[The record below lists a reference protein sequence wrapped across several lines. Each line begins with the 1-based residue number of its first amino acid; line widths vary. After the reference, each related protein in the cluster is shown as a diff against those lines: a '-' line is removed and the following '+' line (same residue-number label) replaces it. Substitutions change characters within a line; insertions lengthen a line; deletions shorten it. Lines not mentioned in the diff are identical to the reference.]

1 MAKQKSEIEDLLFTF
16 GIDSGVGN
24 LFQNYMDKIANRK
37 LRAYQEI
44 IQYGAKAGESLYL
57 HILNGICVLERLRP
71 ILDLEDIEVQVLFSA
86 FSVHDLNKLSQFQD
100 EKRSFN
106 YLANAKNVSAVLTN
120 LEIEPF
126 FPEWQDY
133 LKDIEVLVRA
143 HSRFHN
149 TYGETLDQNYDP
161 YSLDKERLLNY
172 LVPIIRAMDVV
183 DLSKTLEEQAK
194 KRDFL
199 IEINSAFDDIQ
210 YKFVYHKVSEQRG
223 ILTNLIH
230 NEIAK
235 YLELEKDL
243 LPLLYYSKGVAYLI
257 DRDRDIH
264 ITTDEIAEIG
274 NAVVHNIESKTRG
287 EFIKFIQGSPAGIKV
302 DEKCIALGVSFAEIW
317 NEVRNIISERKYV
330 ANAKVDA
337 MNAKCRERLEGIRDK
352 LGEPN
357 PNVVEQRDEQ
367 PPLFTSEGTV
377 KQRTLLDEILNAET
391 YQLPPDDDAIRIGE
405 LVRTYYIFLNKH
417 FSETVADAWLHI
429 YGLLELPLNAEDTT
443 YRERYELFNAL
454 WDRGYI
460 IGRDLYNAG
469 REFDEIYE
477 LIVQDGTQ
485 FLENLETESEFG
497 LLVDYILKYVDFN
510 FIADRERGFD
520 TNLKRYVKDNHVQCS
535 TCGSEFDTTLWMKPD
550 VPANIKVQQFSNRLE
565 GGSSR
570 EPKRRVCSV
579 CRTQYMLDKLC
590 YNVGGSTATFFIH
603 LYPISF
609 FTDVFIHAFQRAQQN
624 FEHPDFP
631 SVFLKT
637 DDVLRN
643 YQEKTQ
649 LELTFSRTKVN
660 GNPLPK
666 FSEALGNIITIPVN
680 TPGNNHTENLLF
692 AIENALLYQRFLGC
706 RAVLTDSSIPLFSGD
721 EFNHLFIDHIPSAF
735 RGWLPDNNL
744 NSDMTQQVFKQLL
757 KLHTIRSKIGSID
770 ADDLVRLIRSLN
782 YDALELYYVT
792 HRMIKRE
799 QAGNEPRQFVTV
811 RDTAQLIADVV
822 AQKGGDT
829 IMSHIK
835 ELARI
840 AWEGRLR
847 GTGFKDHALAKPLDV
862 AFDCL
867 DRWNEDRFTPED
879 IRAFTSQE
887 IARAIERLTPGQYLS
902 GARRQTILEKSIE
915 FVDVLFYQLY
925 DETYQNKLS
934 EFVAD
939 HKRVR
944 STYIFYIR
952 TEMISSGEKDKEE
965 QQS

>member
-1 MAKQKSEIEDLLFTF
+1 MAKQKSKAEELLFSL
-16 GIDSGVGN
+16 GIGSDTDN
-24 LFQNYMDKIANRK
+24 LFGSYIEEIVNGK
-37 LRAYQEI
+37 LREYQEI
-44 IQYGAKAGESLYL
+44 IQWGAKAGQSLYL

-71 ILDLEDIEVQVLFSA
+71 ILNLEDIEVHVLFSA
-86 FSVHDLNKLSQFQD
+86 YSVHDLNKLNQFQD

-106 YLANAKNVSAVLTN
+106 YLANAKNVSSALTN
-120 LEIEPF
+120 LEMERF

-149 TYGETLDQNYDP
+149 TYGETLDQRYNP
-161 YSLDKERLLNY
+161 YSLDKDRLLNY
-172 LVPIIRAMDVV
+172 LIPVIRAIDVI

-199 IEINSAFDDIQ
+199 IEINSVFDDIQ
-210 YKFVYHKVSEQRG
+210 YKFVYHKVNEQRG

-235 YLELEKDL
+235 YLESEKDL
-243 LPLLYYSKGVAYLI
+243 LPLLYYPDGVAYLV
-257 DRDRDIH
+257 DRDSDIH
-264 ITTDEIAEIG
+264 ITTDEIVAIG
-274 NAVVHNIESKTRG
+274 NRAVHNIESKTRG

-317 NEVRNIISERKYV
+317 NEVRNIISDRKYV
-330 ANAKVDA
+330 ANAKVEA
-337 MNAKCRERLEGIRDK
+337 MNTKCRERLQGIRDK
-352 LGEPN
+352 LSESD
-357 PNVVEQRDEQ
+357 PNVAGQ
-367 PPLFTSEGTV
+367 V
-377 KQRTLLDEILNAET
+377 KLLDEILDGET
-391 YQLPPDDDAIRIGE
+391 YLLLPDDVAIRLGE

-429 YGLLELPLNAEDTT
+429 YELLKLPLNAEDAI

-460 IGRDLYNAG
+460 IGRDLYDAG
-469 REFDEIYE
+469 HGFDEIYE

-485 FLENLETESEFG
+485 FLETLQTESEFG
-497 LLVDYILKYVDFN
+497 LLVDYVLKYVDFN
-510 FIADRERGFD
+510 FVADRERSFD
-520 TNLKRYVKDNHVQCS
+520 TNLKQYVVDNHVQCS
-535 TCGSEFDTTLWMKPD
+535 TCGSEFDTALWMKPD

-579 CRTQYMLDKLC
+579 CRTQYMIDKLC
-590 YNVGGSTATFFIH
+590 YNVGGNTATFFIH
-603 LYPISF
+603 LYPVSF
-609 FTDVFIHAFQRAQQN
+609 FTDVFIRAFQRAQQN
-624 FEHPDFP
+624 FENPDFP

-637 DDVLRN
+637 DDALRN

-666 FSEALGNIITIPVN
+666 FSEAIGNILTIPVN
-680 TPGNNHTENLLF
+680 TPGNNHTENILF

-721 EFNHLFIDHIPSAF
+721 EFSHLFVDHIPSPF
-735 RGWLPDNNL
+735 RGWLSDNNL
-744 NSDMTQQVFKQLL
+744 NSDMTQQTFEQLL
-757 KLHTIRSKIGSID
+757 KLHSIRSKIGSID

-799 QAGNEPRQFVTV
+799 QAGNEPRQFVTI

-840 AWEGRLR
+840 AWEGRLK
-847 GTGFKDHALAKPLDV
+847 GDSLKDHSLAKPLDV
-862 AFDCL
+862 AFDSL
-867 DRWNEDRFTPED
+867 ERWQSEHETEEEA
-879 IRAFTSQE
+879 RAIMSKE
-887 IARAIERLTPGQYLS
+887 VARAIERLAPKFY
-902 GARRQTILEKSIE
+902 GAKKLENISQ
-915 FVDVLFYQLY
+915 FVTVLFDQIYKG
-925 DETYQNKLS
+925 TYQGNLLNLL
-934 EFVAD
+934 ENR
-939 HKRVR
+939 KRIR
-944 STYIFYIR
+944 SGYLYFI
-952 TEMISSGEKDKEE
+952 TEMIPKRDRDKEE

>member
-1 MAKQKSEIEDLLFTF
+1 MRKRKSEIEDLLFTF
-16 GIDSGVGN
+16 GIDSEVGD

-71 ILDLEDIEVQVLFSA
+71 ILDLDDLEVQVLFSA
-86 FSVHDLNKLSQFQD
+86 FSVHDLNKLSQFQN

-106 YLANAKNVSAVLTN
+106 YLANAENISDVLTQ
-120 LEIEPF
+120 LEIEHF

-161 YSLDKERLLNY
+161 YLLDKDRLLNY
-172 LVPIIRAMDVV
+172 LVPIIRAIDVI
-183 DLSKTLEEQAK
+183 DLSKTLEERPK
-194 KRDFL
+194 KRDFRL
-199 IEINSAFDDIQ
+199 EINSICDIQ

-230 NEIAK
+230 NEIVK
-235 YLELEKDL
+235 YLESEKAL
-243 LPLLYYSKGVAYLI
+243 LPLLYYPEGVAYLV
-257 DRDRDIH
+257 DRDRDVH
-264 ITTDEIAEIG
+264 ITSDEIAEIG
-274 NAVVHNIESKTRG
+274 NALVHNIESRTRG

-330 ANAKVDA
+330 ANAKVDT
-337 MNAKCRERLEGIRDK
+337 MNAKCRERLQGIRDK
-352 LGEPN
+352 LGVPE
-357 PNVVEQRDEQ
+357 PNVVEHQDVQ
-367 PPLFTSEGTV
+367 QLLLSPEGTV
-377 KQRTLLDEILNAET
+377 GQRALLDEILETET
-391 YQLPPDDDAIRIGE
+391 YRLRPHDDAIRLGE

-417 FSETVADAWLHI
+417 FSKPVADPWLHI
-429 YGLLELPLNAEDTT
+429 YGLLDLPLDSEDTT
-443 YRERYELFNAL
+443 YRERYALFNAL

-469 REFDEIYE
+469 RAFDEVYE

-485 FLENLETESEFG
+485 FLETLETESEFG
-497 LLVDYILKYVDFN
+497 LLVDYVLKYVDFS
-510 FIADRERGFD
+510 FVTGRERGFD
-520 TNLKRYVKDNHVQCS
+520 TNLKRYVEANHVQCS
-535 TCGSEFDTTLWMKPD
+535 TCGSEFDTALWMKPD

-590 YNVGGSTATFFIH
+590 YNVSGNTATFFIH

-609 FTDVFIHAFQRAQQN
+609 FTDVFIRAFQRAQENFQN
-624 FEHPDFP
+624 PDFP

-637 DDVLRN
+637 DDALRN

-666 FSEALGNIITIPVN
+666 FSEALGNILTIPVN
-680 TPGNNHTENLLF
+680 TPGNNHTENILF

-706 RAVLTDSSIPLFSGD
+706 RVVLTDSSIPLFSGD
-721 EFNHLFIDHIPSAF
+721 EFSHLFIDHIPPAF
-735 RGWLPDNNL
+735 RGWLLDNNL
-744 NSDMTQQVFKQLL
+744 DSDMTQQAFKQLL
-757 KLHTIRSKIGSID
+757 NLHTIRSKIGSID

-782 YDALELYYVT
+782 YDVLELYYVT

-811 RDTAQLIADVV
+811 RDTAQLIAEVV
-822 AQKGGDT
+822 AQKGGET

-835 ELARI
+835 ELAHI

-867 DRWNEDRFTPED
+867 DRWNQERFMRED
-879 IRAFTSQE
+879 IHGFTSNE
-887 IARAIERLTPGQYLS
+887 IARTVERLTPSQYLT
-902 GARRQTILEKSIE
+902 GTRRRIILEKSIE
-915 FVDVLFYQLY
+915 FVDVLLNQFYDKIYQSKL
-925 DETYQNKLS
+925 DEL
-934 EFVAD
+934 VAD
-939 HKRVR
+939 HRKIR
-944 STYIFYIR
+944 STYIFYLR
-952 TEMISSGEKDKEE
+952 TEMISKGERIEEE

>member
-1 MAKQKSEIEDLLFTF
+1 MAKQKSQAEELFF
-16 GIDSGVGN
+16 SLGISPEADD
-24 LFQNYMDKIANRK
+24 LFQAYVKEIANGK
-37 LRAYQEI
+37 LREYQEI
-44 IQYGAKAGESLYL
+44 IQWGAKAGQSLYL
-57 HILNGICVLERLRP
+57 HILNGICILERLRP
-71 ILDLEDIEVQVLFSA
+71 ILNLKDIEIQVLFSA
-86 FSVHDLNKLSQFQD
+86 FSVHDLNKLEGFQNK
-100 EKRSFN
+100 KRSFN
-106 YLANAKNVSAVLTN
+106 YLANAKNISGVLTA
-120 LEIEPF
+120 LEMEHF
-126 FPEWQDY
+126 FPEWQNY
-133 LKDIEVLVRA
+133 LEDIEVLVRA
-143 HSRFHN
+143 HSRFYN
-149 TYGETLDQNYDP
+149 TYAETLDQNYNP
-161 YSLDKERLLNY
+161 YSLGKSRLLNY
-172 LVPIIRAMDVV
+172 LIPIIRAMDVI
-183 DLSKTLEEQAK
+183 DLSKTFEERAK

-199 IEINSAFDDIQ
+199 IELNSVFDDIQ

-230 NEIAK
+230 NEIVK
-235 YLELEKDL
+235 YLESEKDL
-243 LPLLYYSKGVAYLI
+243 LPLLYYPEGVAYLV
-257 DRDRDIH
+257 DRDRDVH
-264 ITTDEIAEIG
+264 ITTEEITEIG
-274 NAVVHNIESKTRG
+274 NAVVHSIESKTRG

-302 DEKCIALGVSFAEIW
+302 DEKCITLGVSFAEIW
-317 NEVRNIISERKYV
+317 NEVWNIISDRKYV

-337 MNAKCRERLEGIRDK
+337 MNAKCRERLQGVRDK
-352 LGEPN
+352 LGEPD
-357 PNVVEQRDEQ
+357 PDVIEHQDVQQ
-367 PPLFTSEGTV
+367 LLLSPEGTV
-377 KQRTLLDEILNAET
+377 GQRALLDEILETET
-391 YQLPPDDDAIRIGE
+391 YRLPPDDDAIRLGE

-417 FSETVADAWLHI
+417 FSKALPDVWLHI
-429 YGLLELPLNAEDTT
+429 YGLLELPLNTEDTT
-443 YRERYELFNAL
+443 YRERYALFNAL

-469 REFDEIYE
+469 RGFDEIYE

-485 FLENLETESEFG
+485 FLETLETESEFG
-497 LLVDYILKYVDFN
+497 LLVDYVLKYVDFN
-510 FIADRERGFD
+510 FVTGRESGFD
-520 TNLKRYVKDNHVQCS
+520 TNLKRYVEDNHVQCS
-535 TCGSEFDTTLWMKPD
+535 TCGSEFDTALWMKPD

-570 EPKRRVCSV
+570 EPKRRVCNV

-609 FTDVFIHAFQRAQQN
+609 FTDVFIRAFQRAQENFQN
-624 FEHPDFP
+624 PDFP

-637 DDVLRN
+637 DDALRN

-666 FSEALGNIITIPVN
+666 FSEALGNILTIPVN
-680 TPGNNHTENLLF
+680 TPGNNHTENILF

-706 RAVLTDSSIPLFSGD
+706 RAVLTDSSIPLFFSD
-721 EFNHLFIDHIPSAF
+721 EFNHLFIDHIPPAF
-735 RGWLPDNNL
+735 RGWFSDNNL
-744 NSDMTQQVFKQLL
+744 DSDMTQQAFKQLL
-757 KLHTIRSKIGSID
+757 NLHTIRSKIGSID
-770 ADDLVRLIRSLN
+770 ADDLVRLMRSLN

-799 QAGNEPRQFVTV
+799 QAGNEPRQFATV
-811 RDTAQLIADVV
+811 RDTAQLVADVV
-822 AQKGGDT
+822 TQKGGET

-847 GTGFKDHALAKPLDV
+847 GNGFKDHALAKPLDV

-902 GARRQTILEKSIE
+902 GTRRQAILEKSIE
-915 FVDVLFYQLY
+915 FVGVLFYQLY

-939 HKRVR
+939 HRRIR

-952 TEMISSGEKDKEE
+952 TEMISSGEQEE
-965 QQS
+965 EKQQL

>member
-1 MAKQKSEIEDLLFTF
+1 MAKQKSKAEELLFSLGIGSDTDDLF
-16 GIDSGVGN
+16 GSYVEEIVNG
-24 LFQNYMDKIANRK
+24 K
-37 LRAYQEI
+37 LREYQEI
-44 IQYGAKAGESLYL
+44 IQWGAKSGQSLYL

-71 ILDLEDIEVQVLFSA
+71 ILNLEDIELQVLFSA
-86 FSVHDLNKLSQFQD
+86 FSVHDLNKLNQFQD

-106 YLANAKNVSAVLTN
+106 YLANAKNISGVLTG
-120 LEIEPF
+120 LEIERF

-149 TYGETLDQNYDP
+149 TYGETLDQRYDP
-161 YSLDKERLLNY
+161 YSLDKDRLLKY
-172 LVPIIRAMDVV
+172 LIPVIRAMDVI

-199 IEINSAFDDIQ
+199 IEINSIFDDIQ

-235 YLELEKDL
+235 YLESEKDL
-243 LPLLYYSKGVAYLI
+243 LPLLYYPDGVVYLV
-257 DRDRDIH
+257 DRDRNVH
-264 ITTDEIAEIG
+264 ITTDEIVAIG
-274 NAVVHNIESKTRG
+274 NRVVHNIESKTRG

-302 DEKCIALGVSFAEIW
+302 DEKCIVLGVSFAEIW

-330 ANAKVDA
+330 ANAKVDN
-337 MNAKCRERLEGIRDK
+337 MNTKCRERLEGILDK
-352 LGEPN
+352 LGERTPN
-357 PNVVEQRDEQ
+357 TEVMEVGHQDGELSLLKP
-367 PPLFTSEGTV
+367 EGTTG
-377 KQRTLLDEILNAET
+377 QGMLLNKILDGET
-391 YQLPPDDDAIRIGE
+391 YLLRPDDEAIRLGE

-417 FSETVADAWLHI
+417 FSETVTDAWLHI
-429 YGLLELPLNAEDTT
+429 YELLKLPLNAEDAI

-460 IGRDLYNAG
+460 IGRDLYDAG
-469 REFDEIYE
+469 RGFDEIYE

-485 FLENLETESEFG
+485 FLETLQTESEFG
-497 LLVDYILKYVDFN
+497 LLVDYVLKYVDFN
-510 FIADRERGFD
+510 FVADRERSFD
-520 TNLKRYVKDNHVQCS
+520 TNLKQYVVDNHVQCS
-535 TCGSEFDTTLWMKPD
+535 TCGSEFDTALWMKPD

-579 CRTQYMLDKLC
+579 CRTQYMIDKLC
-590 YNVGGSTATFFIH
+590 YNVGGNTATFFIH

-609 FTDVFIHAFQRAQQN
+609 FTDVFIRAFQRAQQN
-624 FEHPDFP
+624 FENPDFP

-637 DDVLRN
+637 DDALRN

-666 FSEALGNIITIPVN
+666 FSEAIGNILTIPVN
-680 TPGNNHTENLLF
+680 TPGNNHTENILF

-721 EFNHLFIDHIPSAF
+721 EFSHLFVDHIPSPF
-735 RGWLPDNNL
+735 RGWLSDNNL
-744 NSDMTQQVFKQLL
+744 NSDTTQQTFEQLL
-757 KLHTIRSKIGSID
+757 KLHSIRSKIGSID

-799 QAGNEPRQFVTV
+799 QAGNEPRQFVTI

-840 AWEGRLR
+840 AWEGRLK
-847 GTGFKDHALAKPLDV
+847 GDSLKDNSLAKPLDV
-862 AFDCL
+862 AFDSL
-867 DRWNEDRFTPED
+867 ERWQSEHETEEEA
-879 IRAFTSQE
+879 RAIMSKE
-887 IARAIERLTPGQYLS
+887 VARAIERLAPKFY
-902 GARRQTILEKSIE
+902 GAKKLENISQFVTILFDQIYKG
-915 FVDVLFYQLY
+915 VYQGNLLNLLENRKRIRSGYLY
-925 DETYQNKLS
+925 
-934 EFVAD
+934 F
-939 HKRVR
+939 
-944 STYIFYIR
+944 I
-952 TEMISSGEKDKEE
+952 TEMIPKRDRDTEE

>member
-1 MAKQKSEIEDLLFTF
+1 MAKQKSEIEDLLFTL
-16 GIDSGVGN
+16 GIDSGAGN

-37 LRAYQEI
+37 LCAYREI

-71 ILDLEDIEVQVLFSA
+71 ILDLDDIEVQVLFSA
-86 FSVHDLNKLSQFQD
+86 FSVHDLNKLNKFQD
-100 EKRSFN
+100 QKRSFN
-106 YLANAKNVSAVLTN
+106 YLANAENISSVLTE
-120 LEIEPF
+120 LEIEHF

-149 TYGETLDQNYDP
+149 THGETLDQNYNP
-161 YSLDKERLLNY
+161 YSLDKDRLLNY
-172 LVPIIRAMDVV
+172 LIPIIRAIDVI
-183 DLSKTLEEQAK
+183 DLSKTLEERPK
-194 KRDFL
+194 KRDL
-199 IEINSAFDDIQ
+199 LLEINSICDIQ

-230 NEIAK
+230 NEIVK
-235 YLELEKDL
+235 YLESEKDL
-243 LPLLYYSKGVAYLI
+243 LPLLYYPEGVAYLV
-257 DRDRDIH
+257 DRERDIH

-274 NAVVHNIESKTRG
+274 NAVIHNIESKTRK

-302 DEKCIALGVSFAEIW
+302 DEKCITLGVSFAEIW
-317 NEVRNIISERKYV
+317 HEVRNIISERKYV
-330 ANAKVDA
+330 ANAKVGA
-337 MNAKCRERLEGIRDK
+337 MNTKCQERLQGIRNK
-352 LGEPN
+352 LNEPD
-357 PNVVEQRDEQ
+357 PNVIA
-367 PPLFTSEGTV
+367 
-377 KQRTLLDEILNAET
+377 QRTLLDEILNTET
-391 YQLPPDDDAIRIGE
+391 YRLPPNDDAVRLGE

-417 FSETVADAWLHI
+417 FSETLADAWLHI

-443 YRERYELFNAL
+443 YRERYALFNAL

-469 REFDEIYE
+469 RGLDEIYE
-477 LIVQDGTQ
+477 LILQDGTQ
-485 FLENLETESEFG
+485 FLEILETESEFG
-497 LLVDYILKYVDFN
+497 LLVDYVLKYVDFN
-510 FIADRERGFD
+510 FIADTERDFD
-520 TNLKRYVKDNHVQCS
+520 TNLKRYVEANHVQCS
-535 TCGSEFDTTLWMKPD
+535 TCGSEFDTALWMKPD

-570 EPKRRVCSV
+570 EPKRRVCKV
-579 CRTQYMLDKLC
+579 CRTQYMLDKIC

-609 FTDVFIHAFQRAQQN
+609 FTDIFIRAFQRAQQN

-637 DDVLRN
+637 DDALRN
-643 YQEKTQ
+643 YHEKTQ

-660 GNPLPK
+660 GNPLPR
-666 FSEALGNIITIPVN
+666 FSEALGNILTIPVN
-680 TPGNNHTENLLF
+680 TPGNNHTENILF

-706 RAVLTDSSIPLFSGD
+706 RAVLTDSSIPLFSSD
-721 EFNHLFIDHIPSAF
+721 EFSHLFIDHIPPAF

-744 NSDMTQQVFKQLL
+744 NSDMTQQAFDQLL

-770 ADDLVRLIRSLN
+770 TDDLVRLIRSLN
-782 YDALELYYVT
+782 YDVLELYYVT

-799 QAGNEPRQFVTV
+799 QAGSEPRQFVTV

-822 AQKGGDT
+822 AQKGGET

-840 AWEGRLR
+840 AWEGRLK
-847 GTGFKDHALAKPLDV
+847 GDSLKDNSLAKPLDV
-862 AFDCL
+862 AFDSL
-867 DRWNEDRFTPED
+867 ERWQTEHETEEEA
-879 IRAFTSQE
+879 RAIMSKE
-887 IARAIERLTPGQYLS
+887 VARAIERLNKQFFGVKK
-902 GARRQTILEKSIE
+902 LENISQ
-915 FVDVLFYQLY
+915 FVTVLFDHIYKGVYQGNLLKLLENRKRIRAGYLY
-925 DETYQNKLS
+925 
-934 EFVAD
+934 F
-939 HKRVR
+939 
-944 STYIFYIR
+944 I
-952 TEMISSGEKDKEE
+952 TEMIPKRDRDKEE

>member
-1 MAKQKSEIEDLLFTF
+1 MAKQKSEIEDLLFIF
-16 GIDSGVGN
+16 GIDSEAGD
-24 LFQNYMDKIANRK
+24 LFQNYMDKVANRN
-37 LRAYQEI
+37 LRAYQAI

-71 ILDLEDIEVQVLFSA
+71 ILNLDDIEIQVLFSA
-86 FSVHDLNKLSQFQD
+86 FSVHDLNKLEKFQ
-100 EKRSFN
+100 ETRRSFN
-106 YLANAKNVSAVLTN
+106 YLANAENISGVLTD
-120 LEIEPF
+120 LEIEHF

-133 LKDIEVLVRA
+133 LKDLEVLVRA

-149 TYGETLDQNYDP
+149 TYGETLDHNYAP
-161 YSLDKERLLNY
+161 YSLDKDRILKY
-172 LVPIIRAMDVV
+172 LVPIIRAMDVI
-183 DLSKTLEEQAK
+183 DLSKTLEERAK

-199 IEINSAFDDIQ
+199 IEINSICDVQ

-230 NEIAK
+230 NEIVR
-235 YLELEKDL
+235 YLESEKDL
-243 LPLLYYSKGVAYLI
+243 LPLLYYPEGVAYLV

-264 ITTDEIAEIG
+264 ITTNEIAEIG
-274 NAVVHNIESKTRG
+274 NAVVHNVESKARG

-302 DEKCIALGVSFAEIW
+302 NEKCIALGVPFVEIW

-330 ANAKVDA
+330 ANAKVDT

-352 LGEPN
+352 LGEPD
-357 PNVVEQRDEQ
+357 PNVVEQR
-367 PPLFTSEGTV
+367 V
-377 KQRTLLDEILNAET
+377 LLDEILEGET
-391 YQLPPDDDAIRIGE
+391 YRLPPDDDAIRIGE

-417 FSETVADAWLHI
+417 FSETVPDAWSHI
-429 YGLLELPLNAEDTT
+429 YGLLELPLNVEDTI
-443 YRERYELFNAL
+443 YRERYALFNAL

-469 REFDEIYE
+469 RGFDEIYE
-477 LIVQDGTQ
+477 LIVQNGTQ
-485 FLENLETESEFG
+485 FLGTLETESEFG
-497 LLVDYILKYVDFN
+497 VLVDYVLKYVDFN
-510 FIADRERGFD
+510 FIVDRERGFD
-520 TNLKRYVKDNHVQCS
+520 TNLKRYVKNNHVQCS
-535 TCGSEFDTTLWMKPD
+535 TCGSEFDTALWMKPD

-570 EPKRRVCSV
+570 EPKRRVCNV

-590 YNVGGSTATFFIH
+590 YNVGGSTSTFFIH
-603 LYPISF
+603 LYPISS
-609 FTDVFIHAFQRAQQN
+609 FTDVFIRAFQRAQENFQN
-624 FEHPDFP
+624 PDFP

-637 DDVLRN
+637 DDALRS

-666 FSEALGNIITIPVN
+666 FSEALGNILTIPVN
-680 TPGNNHTENLLF
+680 TPGNNHTENMLF

-706 RAVLTDSSIPLFSGD
+706 RAVLTDSSIPLFSSD
-721 EFNHLFIDHIPSAF
+721 EFNHLFIDHIPPAF

-744 NSDMTQQVFKQLL
+744 NSDMTKRAFKQLL
-757 KLHTIRSKIGSID
+757 KLHTLRSKIGSID

-811 RDTAQLIADVV
+811 RDTAQLIANVV
-822 AQKGGDT
+822 VQKEGET

-867 DRWNEDRFTPED
+867 DRWNENRFTPED

-887 IARAIERLTPGQYLS
+887 VARAIERLTPGQYLS
-902 GARRQTILEKSIE
+902 GARRQAILEKSIE

-925 DETYQNKLS
+925 DETYQNKLN

-939 HKRVR
+939 HRRIR

-952 TEMISSGEKDKEE
+952 TEMISRGEKEE
-965 QQS
+965 EKQQS

>member
-1 MAKQKSEIEDLLFTF
+1 MAKRKSEIEDLLFTF
-16 GIDSGVGN
+16 GIDSEAGD
-24 LFQNYMDKIANRK
+24 LFQNYMDKIANGK
-37 LRAYQEI
+37 LRTYQEI

-71 ILDLEDIEVQVLFSA
+71 ILNLDDIEVQVLFSA
-86 FSVHDLNKLSQFQD
+86 FSVHDLNKLEEFQD
-100 EKRSFN
+100 KKRSFN
-106 YLANAKNVSAVLTN
+106 YLANTKNVGTVLTN
-120 LEIEPF
+120 LEIEHF

-149 TYGETLDQNYDP
+149 TYAETLDQNYDP
-161 YSLDKERLLNY
+161 YSLDKDRLLNY
-172 LVPIIRAMDVV
+172 LVPIIRAMDVI
-183 DLSKTLEEQAK
+183 DLSKTLEERPK

-199 IEINSAFDDIQ
+199 FEINSICDIQ
-210 YKFVYHKVSEQRG
+210 YKFVYHKVNEQRG

-230 NEIAK
+230 NEIVGH
-235 YLELEKDL
+235 LESEKDL
-243 LPLLYYSKGVAYLI
+243 LPLLYYPEGVAYLV
-257 DRDRDIH
+257 DRDRDVH

-274 NAVVHNIESKTRG
+274 SAVAQNIESKTRG
-287 EFIKFIQGSPAGIKV
+287 EFTKFIQGSPAGIKV
-302 DEKCIALGVSFAEIW
+302 DEKCIVLGVSFAEIW
-317 NEVRNIISERKYV
+317 NEVRNIVSERKYV

-337 MNAKCRERLEGIRDK
+337 MNTKCRERLEGIRDK
-352 LGEPN
+352 LGESV
-357 PNVVEQRDEQ
+357 PNVVEHQEDQ
-367 PPLFTSEGTV
+367 LSLFNSEGAV
-377 KQRTLLDEILNAET
+377 GQRALLEEILEVET
-391 YQLPPDDDAIRIGE
+391 YQLPPEDDAIRIGE

-417 FSETVADAWLHI
+417 FSGTIADVWLHI
-429 YGLLELPLNAEDTT
+429 YEMLELPLNAEDIT
-443 YRERYELFNAL
+443 YRERYAVFNAL

-469 REFDEIYE
+469 RGFHEIYE

-485 FLENLETESEFG
+485 FLETLETESEFG
-497 LLVDYILKYVDFN
+497 ILVDYVRKHVDFDFAIN
-510 FIADRERGFD
+510 RRWDFA

-609 FTDVFIHAFQRAQQN
+609 FTDVFIRAFQRAQEK
-624 FEHPDFP
+624 FRDPEIP

-649 LELTFSRTKVN
+649 LELMFSPTKVN
-660 GNPLPK
+660 GNPLPR
-666 FSEALGNIITIPVN
+666 FSEALGNILTIPVN
-680 TPGNNHTENLLF
+680 TPGNNHTENILF

-706 RAVLTDSSIPLFSGD
+706 RAVLTDSSIPLFSD
-721 EFNHLFIDHIPSAF
+721 NEFSHLFIDHIPSAF
-735 RGWLPDNNL
+735 RGWLSDNNL
-744 NSDMTQQVFKQLL
+744 DSDGTQQVFGQLL

-782 YDALELYYVT
+782 YDPLELYYVT

-822 AQKGGDT
+822 AQEGGDT

-840 AWEGRLR
+840 AWEGRLK
-847 GTGFKDHALAKPLDV
+847 GESLKDNSLAKPLDV
-862 AFDCL
+862 AFDSL
-867 DRWNEDRFTPED
+867 ERWRSEHETEEEA
-879 IRAFTSQE
+879 RAIMSKE
-887 IARAIERLTPGQYLS
+887 VARAIERLNKQFFGVKK
-902 GARRQTILEKSIE
+902 LENI
-915 FVDVLFYQLY
+915 
-925 DETYQNKLS
+925 S
-934 EFVAD
+934 EFVTVLFD
-939 HKRVR
+939 QIYKGVYQGNLLNLLENRKRIR
-944 STYIFYIR
+944 SGYLYFII
-952 TEMISSGEKDKEE
+952 EMIPKRERDKEE

>member
-1 MAKQKSEIEDLLFTF
+1 MAKQKSEIEDLLFTL
-16 GIDSGVGN
+16 GIDSGAGDV
-24 LFQNYMDKIANRK
+24 FQNYIDKIANRK

-71 ILDLEDIEVQVLFSA
+71 ILDIDDIEVQVLFSA
-86 FSVHDLNKLSQFQD
+86 FSVHDLNKLNQFQD
-100 EKRSFN
+100 QKRSFN
-106 YLANAKNVSAVLTN
+106 YLANAENINSVLTE
-120 LEIEPF
+120 LEIEHF

-149 TYGETLDQNYDP
+149 TYGETLDQDYNP
-161 YSLDKERLLNY
+161 YSLDKDRLLNY
-172 LVPIIRAMDVV
+172 LIPIIRAIDVI
-183 DLSKTLEEQAK
+183 DLSKTLEERAK

-199 IEINSAFDDIQ
+199 LEINSICDIQ

-230 NEIAK
+230 NEIVK
-235 YLELEKDL
+235 YLESEKDL
-243 LPLLYYSKGVAYLI
+243 LPLLYYPDGVAYLV
-257 DRDRDIH
+257 DRERDIH
-264 ITTDEIAEIG
+264 ITTNEIAQIG
-274 NAVVHNIESKTRG
+274 NAVVHTIESKTRG

-302 DEKCIALGVSFAEIW
+302 DEKCITLGVSFAEIW
-317 NEVRNIISERKYV
+317 NEVRNIISERKYI

-337 MNAKCRERLEGIRDK
+337 MNTKCRERLEGVQNK
-352 LGEPN
+352 LSKPE
-357 PNVVEQRDEQ
+357 PNVVQQRA
-367 PPLFTSEGTV
+367 
-377 KQRTLLDEILNAET
+377 LLDEILGTET
-391 YQLPPDDDAIRIGE
+391 FQLPPDDDAIRIGE

-417 FSETVADAWLHI
+417 FSGAIADAWLHI

-469 REFDEIYE
+469 YGFDEIYE

-485 FLENLETESEFG
+485 LLETLETESEFG
-497 LLVDYILKYVDFN
+497 LLVDYVLKYVDFN
-510 FIADRERGFD
+510 FIADTERDYD
-520 TNLKRYVKDNHVQCS
+520 TNLKRYVEANHVQCS

-570 EPKRRVCSV
+570 EPKRRVCSI

-590 YNVGGSTATFFIH
+590 YNVAGSTATFFIH

-609 FTDVFIHAFQRAQQN
+609 FTDIFIRAFQRAQENFQN
-624 FEHPDFP
+624 PDFP

-637 DDVLRN
+637 DDALRN

-649 LELTFSRTKVN
+649 LELTFSRTKIN
-660 GNPLPK
+660 GNPLPR
-666 FSEALGNIITIPVN
+666 FSAAIGNILTIPVN
-680 TPGNNHTENLLF
+680 TPGNNHTENILF

-706 RAVLTDSSIPLFSGD
+706 RAVLTDSSIPLFSSD
-721 EFNHLFIDHIPSAF
+721 EFDHLFIDHIPLAF

-744 NSDMTQQVFKQLL
+744 NSDITQQTFEQLL
-757 KLHTIRSKIGSID
+757 KLHTIRSKVGSID

-799 QAGNEPRQFVTV
+799 QAGNEPRQFATV

-822 AQKGGDT
+822 AQKGGET
-829 IMSHIK
+829 IMSYIK

-840 AWEGRLR
+840 AGEGRLK
-847 GTGFKDHALAKPLDV
+847 GESSKDNSLAKPLDV
-862 AFDCL
+862 AFDSL
-867 DRWNEDRFTPED
+867 ERWQSARETEEEA
-879 IRAFTSQE
+879 RAIMSKE
-887 IARAIERLTPGQYLS
+887 VARAIERLDKRSFGVKK
-902 GARRQTILEKSIE
+902 LENISQ
-915 FVDVLFYQLY
+915 FVTVLFDQIYKGVYQGNLLNLLENRKRIRSGYLY
-925 DETYQNKLS
+925 FL
-934 EFVAD
+934 
-939 HKRVR
+939 
-944 STYIFYIR
+944 
-952 TEMISSGEKDKEE
+952 TEMSPERDRDKEE

>member
-1 MAKQKSEIEDLLFTF
+1 MAKQKSEDEMLLLSLGIGSDVDDLFRTYVEEIVN
-16 GIDSGVGN
+16 G
-24 LFQNYMDKIANRK
+24 K
-37 LRAYQEI
+37 LREYQEI
-44 IQYGAKAGESLYL
+44 IQWGAKAGQSLYL

-71 ILDLEDIEVQVLFSA
+71 ILNLEDTEVQVLFSA
-86 FSVHDLNKLSQFQD
+86 YSVHDLNKLNQFQD

-106 YLANAKNVSAVLTN
+106 YLANAKNVSAALTN
-120 LEIEPF
+120 LEMERF

-149 TYGETLDQNYDP
+149 TYGETLDQRYNP
-161 YSLDKERLLNY
+161 YSLDKDRLLKY
-172 LVPIIRAMDVV
+172 LIPVIRAMDVI

-199 IEINSAFDDIQ
+199 IEINSVFDNIQ

-235 YLELEKDL
+235 YLESEKDL
-243 LPLLYYSKGVAYLI
+243 LPLLYYPDGVAYLV
-257 DRDRDIH
+257 DRDRDVH
-264 ITTDEIAEIG
+264 ITTDEIVAIG
-274 NAVVHNIESKTRG
+274 NRVVHNIESKTRG

-302 DEKCIALGVSFAEIW
+302 NEKCIALGVSFAEIW
-317 NEVRNIISERKYV
+317 NEVRNIISERKYI
-330 ANAKVDA
+330 ANAKVDT
-337 MNAKCRERLEGIRDK
+337 MNTKCRERLEGIRDK
-352 LGEPN
+352 LGEGTPN
-357 PNVVEQRDEQ
+357 TEVTEIGHQDGQ
-367 PPLFTSEGTV
+367 LSLFKPEGTIG
-377 KQRTLLDEILNAET
+377 QGTLLNKILDEET
-391 YQLPPDDDAIRIGE
+391 YLLLPDDEAIRLGE

-429 YGLLELPLNAEDTT
+429 YGLLELPLNAEDTI

-460 IGRDLYNAG
+460 IGRDLHKTG

-485 FLENLETESEFG
+485 FLETLQPESEFG
-497 LLVDYILKYVDFN
+497 LLVDYVLKYVDFN
-510 FIADRERGFD
+510 FVADRERSFD
-520 TNLKRYVKDNHVQCS
+520 TNLKQYVADNHVQCS
-535 TCGSEFDTTLWMKPD
+535 TCGSEFDTALWMKPD

-579 CRTQYMLDKLC
+579 CRTQYMIDKLC
-590 YNVGGSTATFFIH
+590 YNVGGNTATFFIH

-609 FTDVFIHAFQRAQQN
+609 FTDIFIRAFQRAQQN
-624 FEHPDFP
+624 FENPDFP

-637 DDVLRN
+637 DDALRN

-666 FSEALGNIITIPVN
+666 FSEAIGNILTIPVN
-680 TPGNNHTENLLF
+680 TPGNNHTENILF

-706 RAVLTDSSIPLFSGD
+706 RAVLTDSSIPLFSGN
-721 EFNHLFIDHIPSAF
+721 EFSHLFVDHIPSPF
-735 RGWLPDNNL
+735 RGWLSDNNL
-744 NSDMTQQVFKQLL
+744 NSDMTQQAFEQLL
-757 KLHTIRSKIGSID
+757 KLHSIRSKIGSID

-811 RDTAQLIADVV
+811 RDTARLIAEVV

-840 AWEGRLR
+840 AWEGRLK
-847 GTGFKDHALAKPLDV
+847 GDSLKDNSLAKPLDV
-862 AFDCL
+862 AFDSL
-867 DRWNEDRFTPED
+867 ERWQSDHETEEEA
-879 IRAFTSQE
+879 RAIMSKE
-887 IARAIERLTPGQYLS
+887 VARAIERLAPKFY
-902 GARRQTILEKSIE
+902 GAKKLENISQFVTILFDHIYKGI
-915 FVDVLFYQLY
+915 YQGNLLKLLENRKRIRSGYLY
-925 DETYQNKLS
+925 
-934 EFVAD
+934 F
-939 HKRVR
+939 
-944 STYIFYIR
+944 I
-952 TEMISSGEKDKEE
+952 TEMIPKRDRDKEE

>member
-1 MAKQKSEIEDLLFTF
+1 MAKQKPEIEDLLLTL
-16 GIDSGVGN
+16 GIDSGASN
-24 LFQNYMDKIANRK
+24 LFQNYVDKIANRK

-57 HILNGICVLERLRP
+57 HILNGTCVLERLRP
-71 ILDLEDIEVQVLFSA
+71 ILNLNDIEVQVLFSA
-86 FSVHDLNKLSQFQD
+86 FSVHDLNKLEEFQ
-100 EKRSFN
+100 ETRRSFN
-106 YLANAKNVSAVLTN
+106 YLANAENISSVLAD
-120 LEIEPF
+120 LEIGQF

-143 HSRFHN
+143 HSRFNN
-149 TYGETLDQNYDP
+149 TYGETLDLNYDP
-161 YSLDKERLLNY
+161 YSLDKDRLLNY
-172 LVPIIRAMDVV
+172 LVPIIRAIDVI
-183 DLSKTLEEQAK
+183 DLSKTLEERPK

-199 IEINSAFDDIQ
+199 IEINSICDIQ

-230 NEIAK
+230 NEIVK
-235 YLELEKDL
+235 YLESEKDL
-243 LPLLYYSKGVAYLI
+243 LSLLYYPDGVAYLV
-257 DRDRDIH
+257 DRDSDVH
-264 ITTDEIAEIG
+264 ITTDEIAEIE
-274 NAVVHNIESKTRG
+274 NAVVHSIESKTRG
-287 EFIKFIQGSPAGIKV
+287 EFIEFIQGSPAGIKV
-302 DEKCIALGVSFAEIW
+302 DEKCLALGVSFSEIW

-337 MNAKCRERLEGIRDK
+337 MNAKCRERLEGSRDK
-352 LGEPN
+352 LGESDAN
-357 PNVVEQRDEQ
+357 AVEHQERQ
-367 PPLFTSEGTV
+367 PSLFEPEGAIG
-377 KQRTLLDEILNAET
+377 QRTLLDKILKMET
-391 YQLPPDDDAIRIGE
+391 YRLTPDDDAMRIGE

-417 FSETVADAWLHI
+417 FSKAVADAWLHI
-429 YGLLELPLNAEDTT
+429 YRLLELPLDSEDTT
-443 YRERYELFNAL
+443 YRERYALFNAL

-460 IGRDLYNAG
+460 IGRDLYNARRG
-469 REFDEIYE
+469 FDEIYE

-485 FLENLETESEFG
+485 FLETLETKSEFG
-497 LLVDYILKYVDFN
+497 LLVDYVSKYVDFN
-510 FIADRERGFD
+510 FVADRDRGFD

-603 LYPISF
+603 LYPTSF
-609 FTDVFIHAFQRAQQN
+609 FTDVFIRAFQRAQQN
-624 FEHPDFP
+624 FQNPDFP

-637 DDVLRN
+637 DDALRN

-649 LELTFSRTKVN
+649 LELTFRPTKVN

-666 FSEALGNIITIPVN
+666 FSEALGNILTIPVN
-680 TPGNNHTENLLF
+680 TPGNNHTENMLF

-706 RAVLTDSSIPLFSGD
+706 RAVLTDSSIPLFSSD
-721 EFNHLFIDHIPSAF
+721 EFNHLFIDHIPPAF

-744 NSDMTQQVFKQLL
+744 NSDMTQQAFKKLL

-811 RDTAQLIADVV
+811 RDTAPLIADVV
-822 AQKGGDT
+822 AQKGGGT
-829 IMSHIK
+829 IMPHIK

-840 AWEGRLR
+840 AWEGWLK
-847 GTGFKDHALAKPLDV
+847 GESLKDNSLAKPLDI
-862 AFDCL
+862 AFDSL
-867 DRWNEDRFTPED
+867 ERWQSKYEDEEEA
-879 IRAFTSQE
+879 RAIISKD
-887 IARAIERLTPGQYLS
+887 IARAIERLNPKFY
-902 GARRQTILEKSIE
+902 GAKKLENISQ
-915 FVDVLFYQLY
+915 FVNVLFDQIYKSVYQGNLLNLLENRKRIRSGYLY
-925 DETYQNKLS
+925 
-934 EFVAD
+934 F
-939 HKRVR
+939 
-944 STYIFYIR
+944 I
-952 TEMISSGEKDKEE
+952 TEMIPRREKDKEE

>member
-1 MAKQKSEIEDLLFTF
+1 MAKQKSEIVDLLFTL
-16 GIDSGVGN
+16 GIDSEAGD
-24 LFQNYMDKIANRK
+24 LFQNYMDKVANRK

-71 ILDLEDIEVQVLFSA
+71 ILDLTDLEVQVLFSA
-86 FSVHDLNKLSQFQD
+86 FSVHDLNKLNQFQD

-106 YLANAKNVSAVLTN
+106 YLANAENIRDVLTE
-120 LEIEPF
+120 LKIEHF
-126 FPEWQDY
+126 FSEWQDY
-133 LKDIEVLVRA
+133 LKDIEALVRA

-149 TYGETLDQNYDP
+149 TYGETLDQRYDP
-161 YSLDKERLLNY
+161 YSLDKDRLLND
-172 LVPIIRAMDVV
+172 LVPIIRAIDVI
-183 DLSKTLEEQAK
+183 DLSKTLEERPK

-199 IEINSAFDDIQ
+199 LEINSICDIQ

-230 NEIAK
+230 NEIVR
-235 YLELEKDL
+235 YLESEKDL
-243 LPLLYYSKGVAYLI
+243 LPLLYYPDGVAYLV
-257 DRDRDIH
+257 DRDRDVH
-264 ITTDEIAEIG
+264 ITTDEISGIG
-274 NAVVHNIESKTRG
+274 NAVVHNIESKTRK

-302 DEKCIALGVSFAEIW
+302 DEKCITLGVSFAEIW

-330 ANAKVDA
+330 ANAKVDT
-337 MNAKCRERLEGIRDK
+337 MNAKCRERLKGIRDK
-352 LGEPN
+352 LGEPD
-357 PNVVEQRDEQ
+357 PNVVEHQDGQ
-367 PPLFTSEGTV
+367 PPLFNPEGTV
-377 KQRTLLDEILNAET
+377 GQRTLLDEILDTET
-391 YQLPPDDDAIRIGE
+391 YLLPPDDDAIRIGE

-417 FSETVADAWLHI
+417 FSKGVADAWLHI
-429 YGLLELPLNAEDTT
+429 YGLLELPLNTEDTT
-443 YRERYELFNAL
+443 YRERYALFNAL

-460 IGRDLYNAG
+460 VGRDLYNAG
-469 REFDEIYE
+469 RGFDEIYE

-485 FLENLETESEFG
+485 FLETLETESEFG
-497 LLVDYILKYVDFN
+497 LLADYVLKYVDFN
-510 FIADRERGFD
+510 FVADRYRGFD

-550 VPANIKVQQFSNRLE
+550 VSANIKVQQFSNRLE

-570 EPKRRVCSV
+570 EPKRRVCSI

-609 FTDVFIHAFQRAQQN
+609 FTDVFIRAFQRAQQN

-637 DDVLRN
+637 DDVLRS

-649 LELTFSRTKVN
+649 LELTFSRTKGN
-660 GNPLPK
+660 GNPIPK
-666 FSEALGNIITIPVN
+666 FSDAIGNILTIPVN
-680 TPGNNHTENLLF
+680 TPGNNHTENILF

-706 RAVLTDSSIPLFSGD
+706 RAVLTDSSIPLFSVD
-721 EFNHLFIDHIPSAF
+721 EFSHLFVDHIPSAF
-735 RGWLPDNNL
+735 QGWLPDNNL
-744 NSDMTQQVFKQLL
+744 NSDMTQQVFQQLL
-757 KLHTIRSKIGSID
+757 KLHSIRSKIGSID

-782 YDALELYYVT
+782 YDPLELYYVT

-867 DRWNEDRFTPED
+867 DRWNEKRFTPED

-887 IARAIERLTPGQYLS
+887 IARAIERLTPEQYLS
-902 GARRQTILEKSIE
+902 GTRCQAILGKSIE
-915 FVDVLFYQLY
+915 FVDVLFYQIY

-934 EFVAD
+934 ELVDD
-939 HKRVR
+939 HKKIR

-952 TEMISSGEKDKEE
+952 TEMISKGEEKKEE